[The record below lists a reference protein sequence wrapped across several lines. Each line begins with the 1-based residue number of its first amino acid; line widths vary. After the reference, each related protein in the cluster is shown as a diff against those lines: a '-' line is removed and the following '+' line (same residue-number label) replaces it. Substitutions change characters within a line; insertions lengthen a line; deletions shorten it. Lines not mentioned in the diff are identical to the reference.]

1 MVKIRFTSTDL
12 WLSILIIVVA
22 FLFSHM
28 TTDRDM
34 PKNMRTVAWVVF
46 IILSLL
52 YLIFGV
58 IVAGKVG

>member
-1 MVKIRFTSTDL
+1 VVKIRFTSTDL
-12 WLSILIIVVA
+12 WLTLLIIVVA

>member
-12 WLSILIIVVA
+12 WLTLLIIVVA

>member
-12 WLSILIIVVA
+12 WLTLLIIVVA

-46 IILSLL
+46 IVLSLL